1 MVGVRRAVLVAVASP
16 VIASAVLAGSA
27 APANA
32 SEPTI
37 GGGGVK
43 TGDVAR
49 ITGNGGT
56 ALGVHRLARLI
67 LHGKQVARGKGPIS
81 YSFSTH
87 SLPNGSYQASLQ
99 TATAGLIW
107 TTREKTTV
115 RLRSAPYTPSHVSVH
130 RSGHTVTLHWARGV
144 EPDLTSYRVLSTA
157 DSLSTKRSESTA
169 CGSSLCSA
177 TLHLPSGGSG
187 AYGFAVR
194 AYRSDGSGG
203 TIASGTSNT
212 HYVRLPAPRTRSTP
226 LRRTPNG
233 RAGAPGV
240 TNSPLASPLASP
252 TGGGYLPPGLG
263 SPTLP
268 QSTGSPLKLPNVG
281 PRGFNYPT
289 PDQPRVAPPPKSSNG
304 RQMAQPSSAM
314 TPVSPYGVGAAAA
327 LGGVLVI
334 AHLLA
339 RWRLRIAA
347 RALEKAG
354 MRTAARN
361 GHAWEAASAWSKSAA
376 RRLKRVYHRERR
388 RH

>member
-37 GGGGVK
+37 GGGGTK

-56 ALGVHRLARLI
+56 ALGVSRLARLI
-67 LHGKQVARGKGPIS
+67 LRGKQVARGKGPIS

-87 SLPNGSYQASLQ
+87 SVPNGSYQASLQ

-107 TTREKTTV
+107 TTRDKTTV
-115 RLRSAPYTPSHVSVH
+115 RVHSAPYTPRDVSVH
-130 RSGHTVTLHWARGV
+130 RSGHTVTVHWARGV

-157 DSLSTKRSESTA
+157 GSLSTKRSESTA
-169 CGSSLCSA
+169 CGSSRCSA
-177 TLHLPSGGSG
+177 TLHLPSGGAG

-203 TIASGTSNT
+203 TIGSGTSNT
-212 HYVRLPAPRTRSTP
+212 HYVRLPAARTESSPVRSTP
-226 LRRTPNG
+226 HSRRGVP
-233 RAGAPGV
+233 GA
-240 TNSPLASPLASP
+240 TNSPLASP
-252 TGGGYLPPGLG
+252 TGGGTYLPPGLG
-263 SPTLP
+263 GPTLP

-281 PRGFNYPT
+281 PRGFTYPT
-289 PDQPRVAPPPKSSNG
+289 PDQPRVAPPPNSPNG
-304 RQMAQPSSAM
+304 RQMAEPSSAM

-361 GHAWEAASAWSKSAA
+361 GRAWETASAWSKSAA

>member
-1 MVGVRRAVLVAVASP
+1 MVRVRRAVLVAVASP

-27 APANA
+27 GPANA

-37 GGGGVK
+37 SGGGVK

-56 ALGVHRLARLI
+56 ALGVSRLARLI
-67 LHGKQVARGKGPIS
+67 LRGKQVARGKGPIS

-87 SLPNGSYQASLQ
+87 SVPNGSYQASLQ
-99 TATAGLIW
+99 TSTVGLVW
-107 TTREKTTV
+107 TTRDKTSV
-115 RLRSAPYTPSHVSVH
+115 RVRSAPYTPRDVSVH
-130 RSGHTVTLHWARGV
+130 RSGHTVTVHWARGE

-157 DSLSTKRSESTA
+157 GSLSTKRSESAA
-169 CGSSLCSA
+169 CGGSLCSA

-187 AYGFAVR
+187 GYGFAVR

-203 TIASGTSNT
+203 TIGSGTSST
-212 HYVRLPAPRTRSTP
+212 HYVRLPASRTESTP
-226 LRRTPNG
+226 GQRTPSG
-233 RAGAPGV
+233 RAGVPGA
-240 TNSPLASPLASP
+240 TNSPPAGP
-252 TGGGYLPPGLG
+252 TGGAYLPRGLG
-263 SPTLP
+263 NPTLP
-268 QSTGSPLKLPNVG
+268 ESTGSPLKLPSVG

-289 PDQPRVAPPPKSSNG
+289 PDKPQVAPPPKSSNG
-304 RQMAQPSSAM
+304 RQMAQPSSSM

-327 LGGVLVI
+327 LGGVLVV

-354 MRTAARN
+354 MRAAARN
-361 GHAWEAASAWSKSAA
+361 GRAWEAASAWSKSAA
-376 RRLKRVYHRERR
+376 RRLKHVYHRERR